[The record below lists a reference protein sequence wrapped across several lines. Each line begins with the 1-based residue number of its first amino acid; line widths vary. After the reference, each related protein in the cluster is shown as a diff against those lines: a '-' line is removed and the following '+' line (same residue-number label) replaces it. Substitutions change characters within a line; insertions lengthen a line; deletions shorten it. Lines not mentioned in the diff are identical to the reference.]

1 VPRGGVFFNLKILMK
16 HLRLLLVP
24 ALALAFAP
32 AVPLLAQ
39 EAPQDATSV
48 EPPQNWWQLDPGT
61 NHVNGIG
68 LDRAYRELLAG
79 RQAKRTVVV
88 AIIDSGVD
96 ISHPDLA
103 ANVWTNP
110 REIAGNGRDDDNN
123 GYVDDVHGWDF
134 IGGKDGRDVD
144 HDTYESVRIY
154 ARLRARYDVASP
166 DTSTEAAKRDYRLFN
181 EVKTKL
187 NADRADAA
195 QQLQN
200 VKQYAA
206 AMTRITD
213 VLKQAMNGDSVT
225 AERVRALQS
234 MRTDVQQAREMFLRL
249 AADGITPSVLDE
261 ARTDLEGRLQYGLN
275 PNYNPR
281 TLVGDD
287 TTNVNERGYGNAEV
301 TGPDAM
307 HGTHVA
313 GIIGA
318 VRGNGVGLD
327 GVAAPSVKLMILRA
341 VPDGDERDKDIAN
354 AIRYAA
360 DNGAQVINMS
370 FGKAYSPQK
379 EAIDAAVRYAQG
391 KGVLLVHAAGNEGVD
406 VDRTPSFPTRA
417 FLAGGTA
424 PNWIEVG
431 ASAPGSADSLA
442 ASFSNYSHTG
452 VDVFAPGVSIW
463 STVPHGGYER
473 LQGTSM
479 ASPVVAG
486 VAALLLAYYPSLTPA
501 DVKDIL
507 IQSATHFPNQNV
519 VRPGEGGGQVPF
531 AQLSVSG
538 GVVNVYNALRLA
550 EQRSAGH

>member
-1 VPRGGVFFNLKILMK
+1 MK
-16 HLRLLLVP
+16 HVRLLLVP

-32 AVPLLAQ
+32 AAALQAQ
-39 EAPQDATSV
+39 ETPQDATAV
-48 EPPQNWWQLDPGT
+48 EPPQNWWQLDPTT

-68 LDRAYRELLAG
+68 LERAFRELLAN
-79 RQAKRTVVV
+79 RQPRRTVTV

-96 ISHPDLA
+96 ITHPDLA

-110 REIAGNGRDDDNN
+110 REVPGNGRDDDGN
-123 GYVDDVHGWDF
+123 GFVDDVHGWDF
-134 IGGKDGRDVD
+134 IGGRDGRDVD

-154 ARLRARYDVASP
+154 ARLRARFEVASP

-195 QQLQN
+195 NQLQN
-200 VKQYAA
+200 VKQYAT
-206 AMTRITD
+206 AMTRILD
-213 VLKQAMNGDSVT
+213 VLRQGLNGDSVT
-225 AERVRALQS
+225 VERVRALQS
-234 MRTDVQQAREMFLRL
+234 IRGDVQQAREMYLRL
-249 AADGITPSVLDE
+249 AADGITPAVLED
-261 ARTDLEGRLQYGLN
+261 ARKDLENRLQYGLN
-275 PNYNPR
+275 PNYNSR
-281 TLVGDD
+281 TIVGDD
-287 TTNVNERGYGNAEV
+287 STNLTERGYGNAEV
-301 TGPDAM
+301 TGPDAT

-318 VRGNGVGLD
+318 VRGNNLGLD
-327 GVAAPSVKLMILRA
+327 GVASPAVKLMILRA

-379 EAIDAAVRYAQG
+379 ELVDAAVRYAQS
-391 KGVLLVHAAGNEGVD
+391 KGVLLVHAAGNEAAD
-406 VDRTPSFPTRA
+406 LERSPSFPTRT
-417 FLAGGTA
+417 FLGGGTA

-431 ASAPGSADSLA
+431 ASAPGPADSLA

-479 ASPVVAG
+479 ASPVVTG
-486 VAALLLAYYPSLTPA
+486 VAALLLAYYPNLTPA
-501 DVKDIL
+501 EVKDII
-507 IQSATHFPNQNV
+507 IQSATRFPNQNV
-519 VRPGEGGGQVPF
+519 IRPGEGGGPVPF
-531 AQLSVSG
+531 ASLSVSG

-550 EQRSAGH
+550 EQRSTGH

>member
-1 VPRGGVFFNLKILMK
+1 MK
-16 HLRLLLVP
+16 PLRLLLVP
-24 ALALAFAP
+24 ALALAFS
-32 AVPLLAQ
+32 PLAAQ

-48 EPPQNWWQLDPGT
+48 EPPQNWWQLDPT
-61 NHVNGIG
+61 VNHVNGIG
-68 LDRAYRELLAG
+68 AERAYRELLSN
-79 RQAKRTVVV
+79 RQPRRTVVV

-103 ANVWTNP
+103 ANIWTNP

-144 HDTYESVRIY
+144 HDTYESVRIF
-154 ARLRARYDVASP
+154 ARLRGKYGNVNP
-166 DTSTEAAKRDYRLFN
+166 DTLNAAARREYALFT

-187 NADRADAA
+187 DQDRADAA
-195 QQLQN
+195 QQLNN
-200 VKQYAA
+200 VKQYAT
-206 AMTRITD
+206 AMQRITD
-213 VLKQAMNGDSVT
+213 VLKQALNGDSVT
-225 AERVRALQS
+225 VERVRALQS
-234 MRTDVQQAREMFLRL
+234 IRSDVQQARDMFLRL
-249 AADGITPSVLDE
+249 AADGITPAVLQE
-261 ARTDLEGRLQYGLN
+261 AREDLEGRLQYGLN
-275 PNYNPR
+275 PNFNPR
-281 TLVGDD
+281 SIVGDD
-287 TTNVNERGYGNAEV
+287 TTNVNERGYGNNEV
-301 TGPDAM
+301 MGPDAT

-318 VRGNGVGLD
+318 VRGNSLGLD
-327 GVAAPSVKLMILRA
+327 GVAGSSVKLMILRA

-379 EAIDAAVRYAQG
+379 DAVDAAVRYAES
-391 KGVLLVHAAGNEGVD
+391 KGVLLVHAAGNEGANLD
-406 VDRTPSFPTRA
+406 QSPSYPTRH
-417 FLAGGTA
+417 FLSGGTA

-442 ASFSNYSHTG
+442 APFSNYSRTG

-463 STVPHGGYER
+463 STVPNNGYER

-501 DVKDIL
+501 QVKDIL
-507 IQSATHFPNQNV
+507 IQSATRFPNQNV
-519 VRPGEGGGQVPF
+519 VRPGENGPAVPF
-531 AQLSVSG
+531 AELSVAG

-550 EQRSAGH
+550 EQRSGGR

>member
-1 VPRGGVFFNLKILMK
+1 MK

-32 AVPLLAQ
+32 AAPLLAQ
-39 EAPQDATSV
+39 QAPQDATSV

-61 NHVNGIG
+61 DHVNGIG
-68 LDRAYRELLAG
+68 LGRAFRELLAN
-79 RQAKRTVVV
+79 RQPKRTVVV

-96 ISHPDLA
+96 ILHPDLA
-103 ANVWTNP
+103 ANIWTNP
-110 REIAGNGRDDDNN
+110 REVAGNGRDDDGN

-134 IGGKDGRDVD
+134 IGGKDGRDVNQ
-144 HDTYESVRIY
+144 DTFESVRIY
-154 ARLRARYDVASP
+154 ARLRARFEVASP

-195 QQLQN
+195 NQLQN
-200 VKQYAA
+200 VKQYAT
-206 AMTRITD
+206 AMARITD
-213 VLKQAMNGDSVT
+213 ALKQAMNGDSVT
-225 AERVRALQS
+225 IEKVRTLQS
-234 MRTDVQQAREMFLRL
+234 MRQDVQQAREMFLRL
-249 AADGITPSVLDE
+249 DAEGITPSVLEE
-261 ARTDLEGRLQYGLN
+261 ARKDLENRLQYGLN
-275 PNYNPR
+275 PNFNPR

-287 TTNVNERGYGNAEV
+287 STNVNERGYGNAEV
-301 TGPDAM
+301 TGPDAT

-318 VRGNGVGLD
+318 VRGNNIGLD
-327 GVAAPSVKLMILRA
+327 GVASPAVKLMILRA

-379 EAIDAAVRYAQG
+379 DAVDAAVRYAQS

-406 VDRTPSFPTRA
+406 VERTPSFPTRTFA
-417 FLAGGTA
+417 AGGTA

-431 ASAPGSADSLA
+431 ASSYGSADSLA

-452 VDVFAPGVSIW
+452 VDVFAPGASIW
-463 STVPHGGYER
+463 STVPRGGYER

-501 DVKDIL
+501 DLKDII
-507 IQSATHFPNQNV
+507 IQSATRYPNQSV
-519 VRPGEGGGQVPF
+519 ARPGEGGGQVPF

-550 EQRSAGH
+550 EQRTAGH

>member
-1 VPRGGVFFNLKILMK
+1 MK
-16 HLRLLLVP
+16 HLRLLFVP

-32 AVPLLAQ
+32 AAPLLAQ

-61 NHVNGIG
+61 NRVNGIG
-68 LDRAYRELLAG
+68 LERAYRELLAG
-79 RQAKRTVVV
+79 RQPRRTVTV

-103 ANVWTNP
+103 ANIWTNP
-110 REIAGNGRDDDNN
+110 REVAGNGRDDDGN

-134 IGGKDGRDVD
+134 IGGRDGRDVNQ
-144 HDTYESVRIY
+144 DTYESVRIY
-154 ARLRARYDVASP
+154 ARLRPRFEVASP

-181 EVKTKL
+181 EIKTKL

-200 VKQYAA
+200 VKQYAT

-225 AERVRALQS
+225 VERVRALQS
-234 MRTDVQQAREMFLRL
+234 IRGDVQQAREMFLRL
-249 AADGITPSVLDE
+249 AADGITPAVLDD
-261 ARTDLEGRLQYGLN
+261 AKKDLENRLQYGLN
-275 PNYNPR
+275 PNFNPR
-281 TLVGDD
+281 SIVGDD
-287 TTNVNERGYGNAEV
+287 TTNLNERGYGNPEV
-301 TGPDAM
+301 TGPDAT

-318 VRGNGVGLD
+318 VRGNNVGLD
-327 GVAAPSVKLMILRA
+327 GVAPAVKLMILRT
-341 VPDGDERDKDIAN
+341 VPDGDERDKDVAN

-379 EAIDAAVRYAQG
+379 EAVDAAVRYAQG
-391 KGVLLVHAAGNEGVD
+391 KGVLLVHASGNEGVN
-406 VDRTPSFPTRA
+406 VDSTPSFPTRTFA
-417 FLAGGTA
+417 AGGTA

-431 ASAPGSADSLA
+431 ASAPGPADSLA
-442 ASFSNYSHTG
+442 ASFSNFSRTG

-463 STVPHGGYER
+463 STVPKGGYER

-501 DVKDIL
+501 DVKDII
-507 IQSATHFPNQNV
+507 IQSATRFPNQSV
-519 VRPGEGGGQVPF
+519 VRPGEGGQRVPF

-550 EQRSAGH
+550 EQRSAGR

>member
-1 VPRGGVFFNLKILMK
+1 
-16 HLRLLLVP
+16 
-24 ALALAFAP
+24 
-32 AVPLLAQ
+32 
-39 EAPQDATSV
+39 V
-48 EPPQNWWQLDPGT
+48 EPPQNWWQLDPGAD
-61 NHVNGIG
+61 HVNGIS

-79 RQAKRTVVV
+79 KQPRRTVVV

-103 ANVWTNP
+103 GVVWTNA
-110 REIAGNGRDDDNN
+110 REVAGNGRDDDNN
-123 GYVDDVHGWDF
+123 GYVDDIHGWDF
-134 IGGKDGRDVD
+134 IGNRDGRDVD

-154 ARLRARYDVASP
+154 ARLRARFPGTVNVESLSP
-166 DTSTEAAKRDYRLFN
+166 ADRRDYQLFT
-181 EVKTKL
+181 EVRTKL
-187 NADRADAA
+187 EADRAEAS
-195 QQLQN
+195 QQLNN
-200 VKQYAA
+200 VKQYATAMQRIVDILKPA
-206 AMTRITD
+206 A
-213 VLKQAMNGDSVT
+213 NGDSLTV
-225 AERVRALQS
+225 ERVRGLQS
-234 MRTDVQQAREMFLRL
+234 IRGDVQQARDMFLRL
-249 AADGITPSVLDE
+249 AADGITPAVINE
-261 ARTDLEGRLQYGLN
+261 AREDLEGRLEYGLN
-275 PNYNPR
+275 PNFNPR
-281 TLVGDD
+281 SIVGDD
-287 TTNVNERGYGNAEV
+287 IDNLNERGYGNNEV
-301 TGPDAM
+301 AGPDAT

-327 GVAAPSVKLMILRA
+327 GVAGASVKLMVLRA

-379 EAIDAAVRYAQG
+379 EAVDAAVRYAES
-391 KGVLLVHAAGNEGVD
+391 KGVLLVHASGNEGVN
-406 VDRTPSFPTRA
+406 VDTSPSFPTRT

-431 ASAPGSADSLA
+431 ASAPSTDSLA
-442 ASFSNYSHTG
+442 ADFSNYSQTR

-463 STVPHGGYER
+463 STVTRGGYER

-479 ASPVVAG
+479 ASPVVTG

-501 DVKDIL
+501 QVKDI
-507 IQSATHFPNQNV
+507 IMQSSTKFPNQSV
-519 VRPGEGGGQVPF
+519 VRPGEGGGNVPF

-550 EQRSAGH
+550 EQRSAGR

>member
-1 VPRGGVFFNLKILMK
+1 MK

-24 ALALAFAP
+24 ALALAVAP
-32 AVPLLAQ
+32 AAPLAAQ

-48 EPPQNWWQLDPGT
+48 EPPQNWWQLDPGA
-61 NHVNGIG
+61 NHVNGIS

-79 RQAKRTVVV
+79 RQPRRTVVV

-96 ISHPDLA
+96 ILHPDLA

-110 REIAGNGRDDDNN
+110 REVAGNGRDDDGN

-134 IGGKDGRDVD
+134 IGGRDGRDVNQ
-144 HDTYESVRIY
+144 DTYESVRIY
-154 ARLRARYDVASP
+154 ARLRPRFEVASP

-200 VKQYAA
+200 VKQYAT

-213 VLKQAMNGDSVT
+213 VLKQALNGDPVT
-225 AERVRALQS
+225 VERVRALQS
-234 MRTDVQQAREMFLRL
+234 MRSDVQEARQMFLRL
-249 AADGITPSVLDE
+249 AADGITPAVLDE
-261 ARTDLEGRLQYGLN
+261 VKKDLENKLQYGLN
-275 PNYNPR
+275 PNFNPR
-281 TLVGDD
+281 PIVGDD
-287 TTNVNERGYGNAEV
+287 TTNLNERGYGNAEV
-301 TGPDAM
+301 TGPDAT

-318 VRGNGVGLD
+318 VRGNNVGLD
-327 GVAAPSVKLMILRA
+327 GVAPAVKLMILRT
-341 VPDGDERDKDIAN
+341 VPDGDERDKDVAN
-354 AIRYAA
+354 AIRYAV

-370 FGKAYSPQK
+370 FGKAYSPDK
-379 EAIDAAVRYAQG
+379 AAVDAAARYAES

-406 VDRTPSFPTRA
+406 LDRSPSFPTRTFA
-417 FLAGGTA
+417 AGGTA
-424 PNWIEVG
+424 ANWIEVG

-442 ASFSNYSHTG
+442 ASFSNYSRTG

-463 STVPHGGYER
+463 STVPKGGYER

-479 ASPVVAG
+479 AAPVVSG

-501 DVKDIL
+501 AVKDII
-507 IQSATHFPNQNV
+507 IQSATRFPNQSV
-519 VRPGEGGGQVPF
+519 VRPGEGGERVPF

-550 EQRSAGH
+550 EQRSAGR

>member
-1 VPRGGVFFNLKILMK
+1 MK

-24 ALALAFAP
+24 ALALAVAP
-32 AVPLLAQ
+32 AASLAAQ

-61 NHVNGIG
+61 NRVNGIG
-68 LDRAYRELLAG
+68 LERAYRELLAG
-79 RQAKRTVVV
+79 RQPRRTVVV

-96 ISHPDLA
+96 ILHPDLA

-110 REIAGNGRDDDNN
+110 REVAGNGRDDDGN
-123 GYVDDVHGWDF
+123 GYVDDIHGWDF
-134 IGGKDGRDVD
+134 IGGRDGRDVNQ
-144 HDTYESVRIY
+144 DTYESVRIY
-154 ARLRARYDVASP
+154 ARLRPRFEVANP
-166 DTSTEAAKRDYRLFN
+166 DTSTAAAKRDYRLFN

-200 VKQYAA
+200 VKQYAT

-213 VLKQAMNGDSVT
+213 VLKQALNGDSVT
-225 AERVRALQS
+225 VERVRALQS
-234 MRTDVQQAREMFLRL
+234 MRSDVQEARQMFLRL
-249 AADGITPSVLDE
+249 AADGITPAVLDE
-261 ARTDLEGRLQYGLN
+261 VKKDLENKLQYGLN
-275 PNYNPR
+275 PNFNPR
-281 TLVGDD
+281 PIVGDD
-287 TTNVNERGYGNAEV
+287 TTNLNERGYGNAEV
-301 TGPDAM
+301 TGPDAT

-318 VRGNGVGLD
+318 VRGNNVGLD
-327 GVAAPSVKLMILRA
+327 GVAPAVKLMILRT
-341 VPDGDERDKDIAN
+341 VPDGDERDKDVAN
-354 AIRYAA
+354 AIRYAV

-370 FGKAYSPQK
+370 FGKAYSPDK
-379 EAIDAAVRYAQG
+379 AAVDAAARYAES

-406 VDRTPSFPTRA
+406 LDRSPSFPTRTFA
-417 FLAGGTA
+417 AGGTA
-424 PNWIEVG
+424 ANWIEVG

-442 ASFSNYSHTG
+442 ASFSNYSRTG

-463 STVPHGGYER
+463 STVPKGGYER

-479 ASPVVAG
+479 AAPVVSG

-501 DVKDIL
+501 AVKDII
-507 IQSATHFPNQNV
+507 IQSATRFPNQSV
-519 VRPGEGGGQVPF
+519 VRPGEGGERVPF

-550 EQRSAGH
+550 EQRSAGR

>member
-1 VPRGGVFFNLKILMK
+1 MK

-24 ALALAFAP
+24 ALALAVAP
-32 AVPLLAQ
+32 AAPLAAQ

-68 LDRAYRELLAG
+68 LERAFRELLAG
-79 RQAKRTVVV
+79 RQPRRTVTV

-96 ISHPDLA
+96 ITHPDLA

-110 REIAGNGRDDDNN
+110 REVAGNGRDDDGN

-134 IGGKDGRDVD
+134 IGGRDGRDVNQ
-144 HDTYESVRIY
+144 DTYESVRIY
-154 ARLRARYDVASP
+154 ARLRPRFEVANP

-200 VKQYAA
+200 VKQYAT

-213 VLKQAMNGDSVT
+213 VLKQALNGDPVT
-225 AERVRALQS
+225 VERVRALQS
-234 MRTDVQQAREMFLRL
+234 MRSDVQEARQMFLRL
-249 AADGITPSVLDE
+249 AADGITPAVLDE
-261 ARTDLEGRLQYGLN
+261 VKKDLENKLQYGLN
-275 PNYNPR
+275 PNFNPR
-281 TLVGDD
+281 SIVGDD
-287 TTNVNERGYGNAEV
+287 TTNLNERGYGNAEV
-301 TGPDAM
+301 TGPDAT

-318 VRGNGVGLD
+318 VRGNNVGLD
-327 GVAAPSVKLMILRA
+327 GVAPAVKLMILRT
-341 VPDGDERDKDIAN
+341 VPDGDERDKDVAN
-354 AIRYAA
+354 AIRYAV

-370 FGKAYSPQK
+370 FGKAYSPDK
-379 EAIDAAVRYAQG
+379 AAVDAAARYAES

-406 VDRTPSFPTRA
+406 LDRSPSFPTRTFA
-417 FLAGGTA
+417 AGGTA
-424 PNWIEVG
+424 ANWIEVG

-442 ASFSNYSHTG
+442 ASFSNYSRTG

-463 STVPHGGYER
+463 STVPKGGYER

-479 ASPVVAG
+479 AAPVVSG

-501 DVKDIL
+501 AVKDII
-507 IQSATHFPNQNV
+507 IQSATRFPNQSV
-519 VRPGEGGGQVPF
+519 VRPGEGGERVPF

-550 EQRSAGH
+550 EQRSGGR

>member
-1 VPRGGVFFNLKILMK
+1 MK
-16 HLRLLLVP
+16 HLRLLFVP

-32 AVPLLAQ
+32 AAPLLAQ

-61 NHVNGIG
+61 NRVNGIG
-68 LDRAYRELLAG
+68 LERAYRELLAG
-79 RQAKRTVVV
+79 RQPRRTVTV

-103 ANVWTNP
+103 ANIWTNP
-110 REIAGNGRDDDNN
+110 REVAGNGRDDDGN

-134 IGGKDGRDVD
+134 IGGKDGRDVNQ
-144 HDTYESVRIY
+144 DTYESVRIY
-154 ARLRARYDVASP
+154 ARLRPRFEVASP
-166 DTSTEAAKRDYRLFN
+166 DTSTAAAKRDYRLFN
-181 EVKTKL
+181 EVRTRL
-187 NADRADAA
+187 NTDRASAA
-195 QQLQN
+195 QQLAVARQI
-200 VKQYAA
+200 QSDLQQIE
-206 AMTRITD
+206 TILRP
-213 VLKQAMNGDSVT
+213 QMNGQQLT
-225 AERVRALQS
+225 EENVRHLQS
-234 MRTDVQQAREMFLRL
+234 VRIDVQQAR
-249 AADGITPSVLDE
+249 AAWLSYAAQGADPKSIEEYRQDQE
-261 ARTDLEGRLQYGLN
+261 NKLQFGLN
-275 PNYNPR
+275 PNFNPR
-281 TLVGDD
+281 SIVGDD
-287 TTNVNERGYGNAEV
+287 TTNLNERGYGNPEV
-301 TGPDAM
+301 AGPDAT

-318 VRGNGVGLD
+318 VRGNNLGLD
-327 GVAAPSVKLMILRA
+327 GIAPAVKLMILRA

-354 AIRYAA
+354 AIRYAV

-370 FGKAYSPQK
+370 FGKAHSPQK
-379 EAIDAAVRYAQG
+379 EAVDAAARYAQS
-391 KGVLLVHAAGNEGVD
+391 KGVLLVHASGNEGANVD
-406 VDRTPSFPTRA
+406 VTPSFPTRT

-431 ASAPGSADSLA
+431 ASAPGPADSLA
-442 ASFSNYSHTG
+442 ASFSNYSRTG
-452 VDVFAPGVSIW
+452 VDVFAPGASIW
-463 STVPHGGYER
+463 STVPKGGYER

-501 DVKDIL
+501 AVKDII
-507 IQSATHFPNQNV
+507 IQSATRFPNQSV

-550 EQRSAGH
+550 EQRSAGR